1 MKPTMLSNDTT
12 SSSNVNG
19 DCKKFRHLLGAYVD
33 GELEPSCVL
42 EIDEHVAGCESC
54 SERMMLD
61 RAIRGSLKR
70 TLKPAS
76 AGAPSGLRER
86 VAAAMAAEK
95 ARGEARDRAAAEEAK
110 TKRASA
116 WHTLVPLA
124 SAAALALV
132 WGAATRGPLTGGR
145 STSTE
150 PARAGVAAGDDVIE
164 ELVSEHARPLP
175 PERTDPKDVRAFE
188 QYVGVPVRPASFER
202 RTGARLVGGRM
213 VPLHHAERAAMLQ
226 YEVPSG
232 SGGEMRRVSVLVFDP
247 RRIQVNDDDLA
258 PRAVG
263 TAEVRVGRANGYS
276 VAVTQR
282 AGVGY
287 ALASDMDTERSAQLA
302 ALTDE

>member
-1 MKPTMLSNDTT
+1 MMKKSAMVTDSH
-12 SSSNVNG
+12 
-19 DCKKFRHLLGAYVD
+19 DCKEHRHLLGAYVD

-42 EIDEHVAGCESC
+42 ELDEHVAACESC
-54 SERMMLD
+54 RERVMLD

-70 TLKPAS
+70 TVKAHAAAPA
-76 AGAPSGLRER
+76 GLRER
-86 VAAAMAAEK
+86 VAAAMVAEQ
-95 ARGEARDRAAAEEAK
+95 ARGEARARAIAEESK
-110 TKRASA
+110 SKRASA

-145 STSTE
+145 STSGE
-150 PARAGVAAGDDVIE
+150 PARAGVGAGDDVIE
-164 ELVSEHARPLP
+164 ELVAEHSRPLP

-188 QYVGVPVRPASFER
+188 KYVGVPVRPSSFER

-213 VPLHHAERAAMLQ
+213 VPLHAERAAMLQ

-232 SGGEMRRVSVLVFDP
+232 QGDEMRRVSVLVYDP

-263 TAEVRVGRANGYS
+263 TAQVRVGRSNGYS

-287 ALASDMDTERSAQLA
+287 ALASDMDTEKSAQLA